1 MEVKLYKFPFLTI
14 NNIGQIEKKL
24 YELEAKYRQGDKLE
38 DEELT
43 WMDLANTWVLS
54 ISTNNHEYVK

>member
-14 NNIGQIEKKL
+14 NNIGQIENKL
-24 YELEAKYRQGDKLE
+24 YELESKYRQGEKLE

-43 WMDLANTWVLS
+43 WMDLANTWVVG
-54 ISTNNHEYVK
+54 ITVNNHEYIR